1 MIELPYLD
9 VETPFPP
16 VSTALSEPN
25 GLLAYGATLDA
36 PRLFNAY
43 SNGIFPW
50 FSDDEPILWWSPD
63 PRAIIELDD
72 FHLSRSLKK
81 LANRRQY
88 TVTLNQSFY
97 EVIEACASIPRMNPH
112 SDAPTTETWIVD
124 DMITAYKRLHQ
135 AGIAH
140 SVEVWDEQN
149 NLAGGLYGV
158 AIGEIFCG
166 ESMFHRQPNT
176 SKLAMYALVTH
187 MKKHQLA
194 FIDCQL
200 PTEHLASLGAKTL
213 PRSTFIERLRKQNG
227 TLDEDGRITAE
238 YRYRWQGGNIT
249 P

>member
-88 TVTLNQSFY
+88 TVTLNQSFD

-124 DMITAYKRLHQ
+124 DMITDQLSQ
-135 AGIAH
+135 C
-140 SVEVWDEQN
+140 
-149 NLAGGLYGV
+149 
-158 AIGEIFCG
+158 F
-166 ESMFHRQPNT
+166 
-176 SKLAMYALVTH
+176 
-187 MKKHQLA
+187 KH
-194 FIDCQL
+194 
-200 PTEHLASLGAKTL
+200 GKTIVM
-213 PRSTFIERLRKQNG
+213 P
-227 TLDEDGRITAE
+227 
-238 YRYRWQGGNIT
+238 YW
-249 P
+249 